1 MIAGSARKIDIARC
15 SLLPRNDD
23 QLSPGKLRYDRVICD
38 RVEEISLFWRASA
51 LTFLLKERCY
61 GFRSR
66 IMISSD
72 FLLEI
77 KKKREK
83 KSELLDVV
91 RECKIG
97 FEVFD
102 ITNFII

>member
-1 MIAGSARKIDIARC
+1 
-15 SLLPRNDD
+15 
-23 QLSPGKLRYDRVICD
+23 
-38 RVEEISLFWRASA
+38 
-51 LTFLLKERCY
+51 
-61 GFRSR
+61 
-66 IMISSD
+66 MISSD

-102 ITNFII
+102 IINFII